1 MKQFA
6 QAPWEVK
13 AGSRRELRVAWL
25 QSKQFLQLFV
35 CFCFFECLCIYL
47 CGVLVVAHM
56 TFNILCSMQDL
67 FFFLLLQLPH
77 MIFS

>member
-35 CFCFFECLCIYL
+35 FVFLNAYVFICVGSWLWHTGPSIFFAACRI
-47 CGVLVVAHM
+47 
-56 TFNILCSMQDL
+56 
-67 FFFLLLQLPH
+67 FFF
-77 MIFS
+77 FSSSSSVATHDL